1 MLPDAN
7 TRRLL
12 YKIAQVYY
20 EDGLSQ
26 KQIGLRFG
34 LSRIKVSRML
44 KQARVLKIVQITL
57 APGNERTDRMEH
69 EIEAAYGLDEAIVV
83 STEDATDQK
92 KLLHLLGSAAADCL
106 VRSIQ
111 GNETVAITWGHT
123 LLAVVDALPTGN
135 WPDLHI
141 VQSLGG
147 LSQPDSK
154 INAGDLARR
163 TAQALSATLTLL
175 SSPGIVENKSIRDAL
190 KNDPQIKHT
199 LSLAAKANIALVGIG
214 APSSASFS
222 LGEILKK
229 QDIHRL
235 TSHGII
241 GDIGLQFYNDRGIQV
256 IDEIH
261 DQIIGLDLAQY
272 KAIPRVIAVAGGLE
286 KVSAIRAA
294 MKGKIINVLVVDDV
308 TASELLKPDKLPAL
322 PQEN

>member
-1 MLPDAN
+1 MPPDTN

-34 LSRIKVSRML
+34 LSRIKVSRLL
-44 KQARVLKIVQITL
+44 KQARDLKIVQITL
-57 APGNERTDRMEH
+57 APGNERTDRLEH
-69 EIEAAYGLDEAIVV
+69 EIEAAYSLNEAIVV
-83 STEDATDQK
+83 STDEVSDQK
-92 KLLHLLGSAAADCL
+92 TLLRLLGSAAAECL

-111 GNETVAITWGHT
+111 GNETIAITWGHT
-123 LLAVVDALPTGN
+123 VLAVVDALPAGN
-135 WPDLHI
+135 WPDLQI

-163 TAQALSATLTLL
+163 TAQALGANLTLL
-175 SSPGIVENKSIRDAL
+175 SSPGLVENKSIRDAL

-199 LSLAAKANIALVGIG
+199 LSLAARANIALVGIG
-214 APSSASFS
+214 VPSSATFS
-222 LGEILKK
+222 LGEVLKE
-229 QDIHRL
+229 QDIRRL
-235 TSHGII
+235 SSRGIV

-256 IDEIH
+256 VDEIH
-261 DQIIGLDLAQY
+261 DQVIGLDLAHY

-286 KVSAIRAA
+286 KAPAIKAA
-294 MKGKIINVLVVDDV
+294 LKGKIINVLVVDDT
-308 TASELLKPDKLPAL
+308 TAVELLKIK
-322 PQEN
+322 

>member
-1 MLPDAN
+1 MPPDSN

-44 KQARVLKIVQITL
+44 KQARDLKIVQITL
-57 APGNERTDRMEH
+57 SPANERTDRLEH
-69 EIEAAYGLDEAIVV
+69 EIEAAYGLNEAIVV
-83 STEDATDQK
+83 STDEAADQK
-92 KLLHLLGSAAADCL
+92 TILRLLGSAAAECL

-111 GNETVAITWGHT
+111 GDETIAITWGHT
-123 LLAVVDALPTGN
+123 VLAVVDALPAGN
-135 WPDLHI
+135 WPDLQI

-163 TAQALSATLTLL
+163 TAQVLGANLTLL
-175 SSPGIVENKSIRDAL
+175 SSPGLVENKSIRDAL

-199 LSLAAKANIALVGIG
+199 LAQAARSNIALVGIG
-214 APSSASFS
+214 VPLSKTFS
-222 LGEILKK
+222 LGNVLKE
-229 QDIHRL
+229 QDIRRL
-235 TSHGII
+235 TSRGIV

-256 IDEIH
+256 TDEIH
-261 DQIIGLDLAQY
+261 DQVIGLDLMQY

-286 KVSAIRAA
+286 KAPAIKAA
-294 MKGKIINVLVVDDV
+294 LKGKIINVLVVDDT
-308 TASELLKPDKLPAL
+308 TAVELLKIK
-322 PQEN
+322 

>member
-1 MLPDAN
+1 MPPDSN

-44 KQARVLKIVQITL
+44 KQARDLKIVQITL
-57 APGNERTDRMEH
+57 SPANERTGRLEH
-69 EIEAAYGLDEAIVV
+69 EIEAAYGLNEAIVV
-83 STEDATDQK
+83 STDEAADQK
-92 KLLHLLGSAAADCL
+92 TILRLLGSAAAECL

-111 GNETVAITWGHT
+111 GDETIAITWGHT
-123 LLAVVDALPTGN
+123 VLAVVDALPAGN
-135 WPDLHI
+135 WPDLQI

-163 TAQALSATLTLL
+163 TAQVLGANLTLL
-175 SSPGIVENKSIRDAL
+175 SSPGLVENKSIRDAL

-199 LSLAAKANIALVGIG
+199 LAQAARANIALVGIG
-214 APSSASFS
+214 VPSSKTFS
-222 LGEILKK
+222 LGNVLKE
-229 QDIHRL
+229 QDIRRL
-235 TSHGII
+235 TSRGIV
-241 GDIGLQFYNDRGIQV
+241 GDIGLQFYNDRGLQV
-256 IDEIH
+256 TDEIH
-261 DQIIGLDLAQY
+261 DQVIGLDLMQY

-286 KVSAIRAA
+286 KAPAIKAA
-294 MKGKIINVLVVDDV
+294 LKGKIINVLVVDDT
-308 TASELLKPDKLPAL
+308 TAVELLKIK
-322 PQEN
+322 